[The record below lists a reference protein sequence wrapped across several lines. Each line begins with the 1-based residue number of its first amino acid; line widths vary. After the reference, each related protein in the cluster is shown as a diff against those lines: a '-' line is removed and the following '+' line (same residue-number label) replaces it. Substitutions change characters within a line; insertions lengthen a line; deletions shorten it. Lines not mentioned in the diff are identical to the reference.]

1 VFTTVK
7 ERNDL
12 FWLRYEPARPE
23 GMRIRTISL
32 GCEVED
38 DSGMHLLSY
47 ERAEMLSGFG
57 L

>member
-1 VFTTVK
+1 
-7 ERNDL
+7 
-12 FWLRYEPARPE
+12 
-23 GMRIRTISL
+23 MRMRTISL
-32 GCEVED
+32 GYEVED